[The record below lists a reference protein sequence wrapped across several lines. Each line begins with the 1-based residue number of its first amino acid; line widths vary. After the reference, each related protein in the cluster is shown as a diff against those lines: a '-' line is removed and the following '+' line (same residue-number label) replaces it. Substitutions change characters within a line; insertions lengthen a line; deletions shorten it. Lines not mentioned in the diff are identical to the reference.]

1 MSGLWWDAESC
12 SDWMMWKCHLWSR
25 AGDMLRYAALMRYA
39 PTPCWLFLIWVKLYG
54 VCFPGIYVDCRQDH
68 SESRQ
73 RLINQPSRLI
83 IQAVEFS
90 RWYHHIQPTNRF
102 RLTTSHIEPIH
113 ASEKSSNTM
122 CMLDITLKIRC
133 HLPSGQHFKAW
144 ESGNP
149 GNLWLSLQTLHF
161 PAGGWL
167 NIQLGWLFSK
177 KQTDWQWNDACLFQT
192 QTKWR
197 KTGSWLDRCFF
208 IVFCSP
214 TLWFWNLLVI

>member
-1 MSGLWWDAESC
+1 M
-12 SDWMMWKCHLWSR
+12 
-25 AGDMLRYAALMRYA
+25 
-39 PTPCWLFLIWVKLYG
+39 
-54 VCFPGIYVDCRQDH
+54 DCRQDH

-113 ASEKSSNTM
+113 ASEKIEQHYVYARYHQRYGAIFHP
-122 CMLDITLKIRC
+122 L
-133 HLPSGQHFKAW
+133 HFKAW

-149 GNLWLSLQTLHF
+149 GNLWLSLQSLHF

-177 KQTDWQWNDACLFQT
+177 KLVLTDNDWWLVWKSDSNKMAKNIC
-192 QTKWR
+192 
-197 KTGSWLDRCFF
+197 SWLRTDVFL